1 MLRSAWAMGVLGLTV
16 AVASP
21 RVLAQGQD
29 QGREREVELQQN
41 WPNPFNPSTTIPF
54 RLGEGMFADG
64 HRPVV
69 SLRIYNVLTQLVAI
83 PILQGSGEPLDG
95 MKLEWNGTG
104 EYSAYWDGRVLNSD
118 REAASGIYVY
128 QLVVDGRRFMKKMV
142 VAK

>member
-1 MLRSAWAMGVLGLTV
+1 VVRLAWAFALLGFTV
-16 AVASP
+16 AAASP
-21 RVLAQGQD
+21 GVLAQAEDAPG
-29 QGREREVELQQN
+29 GVELRQN

-54 RLGEGMFADG
+54 RLGESLYANG

-83 PILQGSGEPLDG
+83 PILQGAGEPLDG
-95 MKLEWNGTG
+95 IKLEWNGTG
-104 EYSAYWDGRVLNSD
+104 EYTAYWDGHVLGTD

-128 QLVVDGRRFMKKMV
+128 QLVVDGRRYTRKMV